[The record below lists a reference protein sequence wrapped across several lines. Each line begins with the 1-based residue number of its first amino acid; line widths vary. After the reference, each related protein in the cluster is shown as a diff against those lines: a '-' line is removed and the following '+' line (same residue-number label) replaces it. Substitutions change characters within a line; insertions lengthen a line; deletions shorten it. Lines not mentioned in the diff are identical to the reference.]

1 MNRVFI
7 ALSFLALCQCVSP
20 SQLLLTNTCDGNDA
34 YELGRQH
41 GTQGLEFP
49 THEIIDAPIYEC
61 VPKTGGETRQ
71 KYEIGYNSGLADYC
85 TKENGFN
92 IGRSDLSYT
101 GVCPTL
107 SERDFLLGY
116 DMGKTVRQTQLE
128 NQKLESRISLL
139 EESKKTL
146 SPHSRQSQELAQ
158 QITELKSRLGQNQEK
173 IKQQSL

>member
-1 MNRVFI
+1 MNRT
-7 ALSFLALCQCVSP
+7 LSILLFLGLCQCVSP
-20 SQLLLTNTCDGNDA
+20 GQLLTDPCKGSDA

-41 GTQGLEFP
+41 GSQGLEFP
-49 THEIIDAPIYEC
+49 NNEIIDSPVYQC
-61 VPKTGGETRQ
+61 VPKVGGEVRQ

-128 NQKLESRISLL
+128 NQKLETRIGVL
-139 EESKKTL
+139 EEAMKSL
-146 SPHSRQSQELAQ
+146 SPESRRSQELAQ
-158 QITELKSRLGQNQEK
+158 QITELKSKLGENYQK

>member
-1 MNRVFI
+1 MKKT
-7 ALSFLALCQCVSP
+7 LSTLSLLTLCQCVSP
-20 SQLLLTNTCDGNDA
+20 GHLLSDACEGKDA

-49 THEIIDAPIYEC
+49 SPEIIDSPIYKC
-61 VPKTGGETRQ
+61 VPKTGGEPRQ

-85 TKENGFN
+85 TKENGFV

-139 EESKKTL
+139 EESMKTL
-146 SPHSRQSQELAQ
+146 SPKSQKSLDLAQ
-158 QITELKSRLGQNQEK
+158 QITKLKSQLGNNQKK
-173 IKQQSL
+173 IQQQSL